1 MTLFKLYRLASI
13 RKKFR
18 QESKQRYVAES
29 NEREATL
36 RLQAAK
42 QRYDLHVAE
51 RKRRELYHNQKKC
64 RRDKIRE
71 FHQRQSS
78 RSKLQILMEVME
90 TGGLLLIPGEQSDD
104 END

>member
-1 MTLFKLYRLASI
+1 MTLFKLYCLASC

-18 QESKQRYVAES
+18 QECKQRYIAES

-51 RKRRELYHNQKKC
+51 RKRREDYHNQMK
-64 RRDKIRE
+64 RRREKIRE

-78 RSKLQILMEVME
+78 RSKLQMLMEAME
-90 TGGLLLIPGEQSDD
+90 TGGLLLIPNEGSDNEID
-104 END
+104 